1 MRRHPLPAFFILA
14 YALTFMLSALA
25 TPGQL
30 PWSLP
35 AGARLAAQLL
45 AHYGPAAAAVIVALA
60 SGGPA
65 GLRDLLRPLGEWRVG
80 LRWYLFILL
89 YPLAT
94 NLIAVNVN
102 VWLGGAPPIYF
113 DAASLGLGPGLHV
126 SPLLIL
132 PVVFLAILLQ
142 AGLAEEIGWRGFA
155 LPRLQARYSAL
166 ASALILGALWAPWH
180 YHPAQWAA
188 VQPFVGW
195 HIVAVVMMSVLM
207 TWVYN
212 HTRGSLLIA
221 ILFHTFSNLA
231 DWVIPVMPVGTGAD
245 PRPFAILTLINAL
258 VVGLIVAVYG
268 PRHLRREPVPAP
280 GAMPERSLAP

>member
-25 TPGQL
+25 TPGRL

-102 VWLGGAPPIYF
+102 VWLGGAPPVYF
-113 DAASLGLGPGLHV
+113 DAASLGLGPGLNV

-268 PRHLRREPVPAP
+268 PRHWRREPVPAP